1 MPKGR
6 RQKRPGNLPGVLY
19 RRLRPGERQ
28 DHQHRGRLWR
38 GGGHRS
44 RHRDIEQMLTGKAI
58 EKARALK
65 ADCLSA
71 YSARMSLTQ
80 GRVSAEYRKAVC
92 MNLLGDFLTEF
103 GIFY

>member
-1 MPKGR
+1 
-6 RQKRPGNLPGVLY
+6 
-19 RRLRPGERQ
+19 
-28 DHQHRGRLWR
+28 
-38 GGGHRS
+38 
-44 RHRDIEQMLTGKAI
+44 MLTGTAI